1 MSVRRAL
8 RWSGAAFTPALRVP
22 VLLVPVLLVPVLLA
36 TALLATALLAGCSGG
51 TASDPGG
58 QMGAGTMSGSEA
70 RAAAGNP
77 ALDPGSSLGGHPAP
91 DITLLNQFGQ
101 RMSLHQFR
109 GKVVILAFVDSE
121 CTTVCPLTTVSMVEA
136 RQLLGAAGGKVQLL
150 GVDANPDATSVADVM
165 AFSRAHAMVNQWD
178 FLTGTPAQ
186 LTAVWRA
193 YHIAV
198 QIQAGQIDHTPALL
212 VIDPQG
218 RERTIYLT
226 QMNYA
231 SIGQAAQIL
240 ASEAA
245 SLLPGHPKVASQ
257 RSLAHISGV
266 GPSSSVTLPAV
277 AGGAGGPVRL
287 TPGRP
292 HLVMFFATWLAETS
306 DLRSHLL
313 ALNGYARAARAGR
326 LPGLV
331 AVDEAATEPSVA
343 AVGGYL
349 KTLGQPLAYP
359 VAADTTGRLADGYGV
374 QDQPWFALVSASGTI
389 VWKHGGWLPVA
400 ALTAAAR
407 RARGHVS

>member
-1 MSVRRAL
+1 VSVRRA
-8 RWSGAAFTPALRVP
+8 RRRSGLALAP
-22 VLLVPVLLVPVLLA
+22 
-36 TALLATALLAGCSGG
+36 ALLAPVLVACALLAGCAGGAASGSSSQSG
-51 TASDPGG
+51 SG
-58 QMGAGTMSGSEA
+58 QMGGMGGGQAQ
-70 RAAAGNP
+70 AAAANP

-91 DITLLNQFGQ
+91 DIALVNQFGQ
-101 RMSLHQFR
+101 HMSLHQFR

-150 GVDANPDATSVADVM
+150 GVDANPKATSVADVM
-165 AFSRAHAMVNQWD
+165 AYSRAHAMVNQWD

-186 LTAVWRA
+186 LAAVWRA

-198 QIQAGQIDHTPALL
+198 QIQAGMIDHTPALL

-218 RERTIYLT
+218 REQTIYLT

-240 ASEAA
+240 AEKAA
-245 SLLPGHPKVASQ
+245 SLLPGHPRVASR
-257 RSLAHISGV
+257 RSLAQIPGLR
-266 GPSSSVTLPAV
+266 PSSAVTLPGV
-277 AGGAGGPVRL
+277 PGGAPGPVHL
-287 TPGRP
+287 APGRP

-306 DLRSHLL
+306 DLRSQLL
-313 ALNGYARAARAGR
+313 ALNGYARAARNGR

-331 AVDEAATEPSVA
+331 AVDEAATEPSLA
-343 AVGGYL
+343 AVTGYL
-349 KTLGQPLAYP
+349 KGLGQPLAYP
-359 VAADTTGRLADGYGV
+359 VAADINGRLADGYGV

-389 VWKHGGWLPVA
+389 VWKHDGWLPVA

-407 RARGHVS
+407 RA

>member
-1 MSVRRAL
+1 
-8 RWSGAAFTPALRVP
+8 
-22 VLLVPVLLVPVLLA
+22 
-36 TALLATALLAGCSGG
+36 
-51 TASDPGG
+51 
-58 QMGAGTMSGSEA
+58 
-70 RAAAGNP
+70 
-77 ALDPGSSLGGHPAP
+77 
-91 DITLLNQFGQ
+91 
-101 RMSLHQFR
+101 
-109 GKVVILAFVDSE
+109 
-121 CTTVCPLTTVSMVEA
+121 MVEA

-257 RSLAHISGV
+257 RSLAHISGL

-277 AGGAGGPVRL
+277 PGGAAGPVRL

-313 ALNGYARAARAGR
+313 ALNGYARAARNGR

-359 VAADTTGRLADGYGV
+359 VAADTNGRLADGYGV
-374 QDQPWFALVSASGTI
+374 QDQPWFALVSASGAI
-389 VWKHGGWLPVA
+389 VWKHDGWLPAA
-400 ALTAAAR
+400 ALKAAAR
-407 RARGHVS
+407 RA

>member
-1 MSVRRAL
+1 MSVRRAP
-8 RWSGAAFTPALRVP
+8 RWSGATLSPALLAP
-22 VLLVPVLLVPVLLA
+22 VLLVPVVLA
-36 TALLATALLAGCSGG
+36 TVLLAGCSGG

-58 QMGAGTMSGSEA
+58 QMGSGALSGSQA
-70 RAAAGNP
+70 RAVAANP
-77 ALDPGSSLGGHPAP
+77 ALDPGSSLGAHPAP

-109 GKVVILAFVDSE
+109 GKVVILAFVDSK

-136 RQLLGAAGGKVQLL
+136 RQLLGAAGSKVQLL

-165 AFSRAHAMVNQWD
+165 AYSRAHAMVNQWD

-186 LTAVWRA
+186 LTAAWRA

-245 SLLPGHPKVASQ
+245 SLLPGHPRVASQ
-257 RSLAHISGV
+257 HSLAHIPGL
-266 GPSSSVTLPAV
+266 GPSSSSTLPAV
-277 AGGAGGPVRL
+277 PGAAPGPVHL
-287 TPGRP
+287 APGRP

-313 ALNGYARAARAGR
+313 ALNGYARAARNGA
-326 LPGLV
+326 LPELV
-331 AVDEAATEPSVA
+331 AVDEAATEPSLA
-343 AVGGYL
+343 AVTGYL
-349 KTLGQPLAYP
+349 KSLGQPLAYP

-389 VWKHGGWLPVA
+389 VWKHDGWLPVA
-400 ALTAAAR
+400 ALKAAAR
-407 RARGHVS
+407 RA